1 MLNFALTPE
10 QIELRDKARRFA
22 LNEVLPVAWHYDEK
36 DELPLH
42 ILKKA
47 WDEGIMNLTIPK
59 KFGGQG
65 RGMLESALVV
75 EEISAACSGLAT
87 SIFDNSL
94 GTEPLLLTRN
104 VQIKEKLLPVLVK
117 EFKLI
122 CFATSEPLAGSDV
135 AGMRCKAEKSG
146 DDYILN
152 GTKYW
157 VTNSG
162 VADYYTIFATID
174 PSLGHKG
181 IAAFLVEKGWDGV
194 KVGLTIPK
202 MGQRGSN
209 TAGIHFTNTRVP
221 AENVLAQPGEGFVM
235 AMTTFARTR
244 PIIGSFGVGAAR
256 SAMEL
261 AVDYAKKRRAFG
273 ARLADFQAID
283 FKIAE
288 MYQKVETARL
298 LTWKAAWEN
307 DSGMDPTIAASIA
320 KFYATEA
327 AFEVVSEALQIFGGY
342 GYTRLFPIEK
352 FLRDMRLPM
361 IYEGTSEIQRVVV
374 SRYVLDGYKPV
385 MPPIEDFP
393 LLAERDVHLDPD
405 TIAWRCRIC
414 GHTHYGPEPPE
425 ECPHCFFPKT
435 AFKKIWPRN

>member
-1 MLNFALTPE
+1 MLNFSLTPE

-22 LNEVLPVAWHYDEK
+22 VDEVLPVAWHYDEK
-36 DELPLH
+36 DELPLY
-42 ILKKA
+42 ILKRA
-47 WDEGIMNLTIPK
+47 WEEGIMNLTLPAK
-59 KFGGQG
+59 YGGQG
-65 RGMLESALVV
+65 RGLLECALVV
-75 EEISAACSGLAT
+75 EEISAACAGLAT

-94 GTEPLLLTRN
+94 GAEPILLSRN
-104 VQIKEKLLPVLVK
+104 VKIKEKVLPALIK
-117 EFKLI
+117 DFKLI

-157 VTNSG
+157 ITNSG
-162 VADYYTIFATID
+162 VADYFAIFATID

-194 KVGLTIPK
+194 RVGKTIPK
-202 MGQRGSN
+202 LGQRGSN

-221 AENVLAQPGEGFVM
+221 AENVLAQPGEGFLM

-307 DSGMDPTIAASIA
+307 DSGMDPTISASIA
-320 KFYATEA
+320 KLYATES
-327 AFEVVSEALQIFGGY
+327 AFEVASEALQIFGGY

-352 FLRDMRLPM
+352 LLRDMRLPM

-393 LLAERDVHLDPD
+393 LLTELDVHLDKD

-435 AFKKIWPRN
+435 AFKKIWPRD

>member
-1 MLNFALTPE
+1 MLNFSLTPE

-22 LNEVLPVAWHYDEK
+22 VNEVLPIAWHYDEK
-36 DELPLH
+36 DELPLY
-42 ILKKA
+42 ILRRA
-47 WDEGIMNLTIPK
+47 WEEGIMNLTLPAK
-59 KFGGQG
+59 YGGQG
-65 RGMLESALVV
+65 RGLLESALVV
-75 EEISAACSGLAT
+75 EEISAACAGLAT

-94 GTEPLLLTRN
+94 GAEPILLSRN
-104 VQIKEKLLPVLVK
+104 VKAKEKYLPVLAK

-152 GTKYW
+152 GTKFW
-157 VTNSG
+157 ITNSG
-162 VADYYTIFATID
+162 VADYFAIFATID

-181 IAAFLVEKGWDGV
+181 IAAFLVEKGWEGV
-194 KVGLTIPK
+194 RVGKTIPK
-202 MGQRGSN
+202 LGQRGSN

-256 SAMEL
+256 SAMEM

-307 DSGMDPTIAASIA
+307 DSGMDPTISASIA

-327 AFEVVSEALQIFGGY
+327 AFEVASEALQIFGGY

-352 FLRDMRLPM
+352 LLRDMRLPM

-393 LLAERDVHLDPD
+393 LLAERDVHLDKD

-435 AFKKIWPRN
+435 AFKKIWPRG

>member
-1 MLNFALTPE
+1 M
-10 QIELRDKARRFA
+10 KA
-22 LNEVLPVAWHYDEK
+22 
-36 DELPLH
+36 
-42 ILKKA
+42 
-47 WDEGIMNLTIPK
+47 
-59 KFGGQG
+59 
-65 RGMLESALVV
+65 
-75 EEISAACSGLAT
+75 
-87 SIFDNSL
+87 
-94 GTEPLLLTRN
+94 
-104 VQIKEKLLPVLVK
+104 KEKYLPVLAK
-117 EFKLI
+117 DFKLI

-135 AGMRCKAEKSG
+135 AGLRCKAEKSG

-162 VADYYTIFATID
+162 VADYYAIFATID

-194 KVGLTIPK
+194 RVGETIPK
-202 MGQRGSN
+202 LGQRGSN
-209 TAGIHFTNTRVP
+209 TAGIQFTNCRVP

-244 PIIGSFGVGAAR
+244 PTIGSFGVGAAR
-256 SAMEL
+256 SAMEM

-307 DSGMDPTIAASIA
+307 DSGMDPTISASIA

-352 FLRDMRLPM
+352 LLRDMRLPM

-393 LLAERDVHLDPD
+393 LLAERDVHL
-405 TIAWRCRIC
+405 
-414 GHTHYGPEPPE
+414 E
-425 ECPHCFFPKT
+425 
-435 AFKKIWPRN
+435 

>member
-1 MLNFALTPE
+1 MLNFSLSPE

-22 LNEVLPVAWHYDEK
+22 LDEVLPVAWRYDEK
-36 DELPLH
+36 DELPLY
-42 ILKKA
+42 ILKRA

-94 GTEPLLLTRN
+94 GTEPLLLTKN
-104 VQIKEKLLPVLVK
+104 VQIKEKVLPVLLK
-117 EFKLI
+117 DFKLI

-162 VADYYTIFATID
+162 VADYYAIFATID

-194 KVGLTIPK
+194 KVGRTIPK

-273 ARLADFQAID
+273 ARLSDFQAID

-307 DSGMDPTIAASIA
+307 DSGMDPTISASIA

-393 LLAERDVHLDPD
+393 LLAERDVHLDQD

-425 ECPHCFFPKT
+425 ECPHCFFPKA
-435 AFKKIWPRN
+435 AFKKVWPRE

>member
-1 MLNFALTPE
+1 MLNFTLTPE

-22 LNEVLPVAWHYDEK
+22 LNEVLPVAWRYDEK

-42 ILKKA
+42 ILKRA
-47 WDEGIMNLTIPK
+47 WEEGIMNLTIPK

-94 GTEPLLLTRN
+94 GTEPLLLTKN
-104 VQIKEKLLPVLVK
+104 AQIKERLLPALVK

-162 VADYYTIFATID
+162 VADYYAIFATVD

-181 IAAFLVEKGWDGV
+181 VAAFLVEKGWDGV

-202 MGQRGSN
+202 LGQRGSN

-273 ARLADFQAID
+273 ARLSDFQAID

-288 MYQKVETARL
+288 MFQKVETARL

-307 DSGMDPTIAASIA
+307 DSGMDPTISASIA

-393 LLAERDVHLDPD
+393 LLAERDVHLDQD

-425 ECPHCFFPKT
+425 ECPHCFFPK
-435 AFKKIWPRN
+435 ASFKKVWPRS